1 MSINFN
7 GNCREAVLFYAGV
20 FHQEVP
26 HFLTYS
32 EGDTSFDPNFQVS
45 EDMKDLIMNTSL
57 NIAGTIVEFS
67 DMPDTFEF
75 IRGNSMFLTV
85 ICQDPEEARKVFVQL
100 SENGQ
105 AAVPFSQI
113 PGQGWYGMVSDKY
126 QLGWILKA

>member
-1 MSINFN
+1 MSINFK
-7 GNCREAVLFYAGV
+7 GNCREAVLFYAGI
-20 FHQEVP
+20 FQQEAP
-26 HFLTYS
+26 CFLTYA

-45 EDMKDLIMNTSL
+45 EDMKDQIMHTSL

-85 ICQDPEEARKVFVQL
+85 TCHEPEKARKVFEQL
-100 SENGQ
+100 GENGQ
-105 AAVPFSQI
+105 TAVPFSQI